1 MTDKPFFSV
10 ILPAHNAAG
19 YFRKQLDS
27 IKSQSF
33 TDYELIVIADKC
45 SDNTAE
51 VAREYTDKVLEVD
64 FGKCGLSRNA
74 GLDAAQGEWIL
85 FADDDDWFLHDYVF
99 ESMYDI
105 LAGSE
110 GDVLNC
116 SFIWKHGDDNVYTPA
131 FRSDSAYHMWVAPW
145 CRAIRREWLGDHRFP
160 AWKHSDDLGFAE
172 EMFPIMVGARMAW
185 WDAPIY
191 YYNYM
196 HEGSIQ
202 DKLRTGELSNDDMR
216 E

>member
-74 GLDAAQGEWIL
+74 GLDAARGEWIL

-99 ESMYDI
+99 ESLYDI

-131 FRSDSAYHMWVAPW
+131 FRPDSAYHMWVAPW

-172 EMFPIMVGARMAW
+172 EMFPIMVGAKMAW

-202 DKLRTGELSNDDMR
+202 DKLRAGELSNDDMR